1 MMGSLC
7 VLCQFNATTQGEE
20 QMDESL
26 TQEDIND
33 LREKA
38 AKHVWLPYTPV
49 GQHGD
54 TNVMQI
60 FVEADGIRVTDVEGK
75 SYIDAFSGLMYKNVG
90 HGRQEIVDAV
100 HEQLQKMSSV
110 PMFYDG
116 TIPSILLA
124 AKLAEIT
131 PGDLSRVHYVS
142 GGSEANEVAIKVAK
156 QYHRL
161 SGSPDRYKVIAR
173 QGEYHGFTH
182 MTMALGKSGG
192 FYSVFEPLTPGVR
205 HIPQPYCYRCP
216 LALSYPDCGVACAK
230 SLESTIENE
239 GPHTVAAFLTA
250 SISQQTPVAVPPAE
264 YWPMIR
270 SICDRYG
277 VLLIDDEVVC
287 GFGRTGKWFGIE
299 NWDVVPDIMAMAKGI
314 TSGYQ
319 PLGAVIASEKISETF
334 EKSEDVLR
342 NVTTYGGMPGSCAA
356 GLANLTIF
364 EEEGLIEKSASMG
377 KYISDRLQ
385 PLNQHPM
392 VGDIRGMGMFWGIEM
407 VKDKETKEPIN
418 ARKDVATLTGKL
430 TDLGLITRADNGTI
444 RFMPP
449 LVTTE
454 EEVDEA
460 VGIVEEAI
468 SHLETELL

>member
-1 MMGSLC
+1 MESKH
-7 VLCQFNATTQGEE
+7 
-20 QMDESL
+20 ESL
-26 TQEDIND
+26 SKEEINE
-33 LREKA
+33 LRQLA

-49 GQHGD
+49 AQHGD
-54 TNVMQI
+54 TDVMQI
-60 FVEADGIRVTDVEGK
+60 FVAGDGVRVTDVEGK
-75 SYIDAFSGLMYKNVG
+75 SYFDAFSGLMYKNVG

-100 HEQLQKMSSV
+100 HAQLQKMSSA

-116 TIPSILLA
+116 TIPGILLA

-131 PGDLSRVHYVS
+131 PGSLSRVHYVS

-156 QYHRL
+156 QYHKL
-161 SGSPDRYKVIAR
+161 SGSGDRYKIIAR

-182 MTMALGKSGG
+182 MTMALGKSSGY
-192 FYSVFEPLTPGVR
+192 YSVFEPLTPGVR

-216 LALSYPDCGVACAK
+216 LGLTYPDCGVACARA
-230 SLESTIENE
+230 LESTIENE
-239 GPHTVAAFLTA
+239 GRDTVAAFLTS
-250 SISQQTPVAVPPAE
+250 SISQQTPVAVPPPE

-270 SICDRYG
+270 SICDKYG

-299 NWDVVPDIMAMAKGI
+299 NWDVEPDIMAMAKGI

-319 PLGAVIASEKISETF
+319 PLGAVIVSKVISETF

-342 NVTTYGGMPGSCAA
+342 SVTTYGGMPGSCAA

-364 EEEGLIEKSASMG
+364 EEERLVEKSASMG
-377 KYISDRLQ
+377 EYISNRLQ

-392 VGDIRGMGMFWGIEM
+392 VGDIRGMGMFWGIEI
-407 VKDKETKEPIN
+407 VKNKETREPIHP
-418 ARKDVATLTGKL
+418 RKDVNNLTRKL
-430 TDLGLITRADNGTI
+430 TDLGLITRSDNGTI

-460 VGIVEEAI
+460 IGILDEAI
-468 SHLETELL
+468 SQLEAELL